1 MISMRIIVVTVMVV
15 VFMIA
20 MASAQF
26 GPVVGPR
33 YPVGYGV
40 AAQPAQPAQPV
51 YAAVPVRPI
60 YKGPFGGMSPYA
72 YGLGRR

>member
-1 MISMRIIVVTVMVV
+1 MISQRIIIVAVMVV
-15 VFMIA
+15 IFMIA
-20 MASAQF
+20 MATAQF
-26 GPVVGPR
+26 GPV
-33 YPVGYGV
+33 YPPGYGV
-40 AAQPAQPAQPV
+40 AAQPAQPVQPV